1 MLNSEQ
7 LAKAMQTERG
17 IQTFL
22 RRAVVFVLSLGA
34 LAGAQDP
41 QTAPVPAPETA
52 ATQPSPPAKSTQQAD
67 STPAELLRSFK
78 SMYVSSKTVYI
89 KKGITEGALLKELQ
103 KKHLDLDIAIK
114 TDSSAEAVLSIE
126 RQAVWPQWDYIYRL
140 DHQATGTVLD
150 AGKVRAIDGGSAAK
164 QIAQKSVAR
173 IAEARNSGTKH

>member
-1 MLNSEQ
+1 MSRQTRRSELLG
-7 LAKAMQTERG
+7 LAVICLCG
-17 IQTFL
+17 INLLHSQE
-22 RRAVVFVLSLGA
+22 
-34 LAGAQDP
+34 P
-41 QTAPVPAPETA
+41 Q
-52 ATQPSPPAKSTQQAD
+52 KD
-67 STPAELLRSFK
+67 STPAELLRTFK

-150 AGKVRAIDGGSAAK
+150 AGKVSAIDGGSAAK
-164 QIAQKSVAR
+164 QIAQRIVGR
-173 IAEARNSGTKH
+173 IAQARNPETKH